1 MELKIGD
8 KAPLFCLPNQDNAE
22 VCLRD
27 FKGMWVIVYF
37 YPKDKTPGCTQEA
50 CDFRDNLQ
58 SLESLGAVVLGIS
71 PDSPKT
77 HQSFIAKESL
87 NFTLLS
93 DTTKE
98 TLKAYGAWGTKKLYG
113 KEYEGVIRSS
123 FIINPK
129 GEIAYLWR
137 QVKVKGHIKALQ
149 EKLKALQADK

>member
-137 QVKVKGHIKALQ
+137 QVKVKGHIKTLQ